1 MHLTFILMPHCPIL
15 ITVSRVTMTKLT
27 LHSLDAVEAGGSLLG
42 PDHPV
47 SAGDVHVLGAAH
59 RHSVHREIVC
69 ASVTT

>member
-1 MHLTFILMPHCPIL
+1 MTHCPIL
-15 ITVSRVTMTKLT
+15 ITVSRVIMTKLT

-69 ASVTT
+69 AAVTT

>member
-1 MHLTFILMPHCPIL
+1 
-15 ITVSRVTMTKLT
+15 MTKLT

-69 ASVTT
+69 AAVTT